1 MLSTVSLNKKQM
13 GFFGKLPLVWTQSQ
27 SIISVVVTLI
37 LIACSSWLLGQLF
50 WQVQQPSTSVVS
62 WQENSSQVTQSS
74 GKTSIDIS
82 DLVNANLFG
91 RYSETAPVIAKPVVQ
106 DAPKTRLNLVLVGAV
121 ATSDKN
127 NSLAI
132 IANRG
137 SQSTYGIG
145 EQIEGTQAKLKAV
158 FIDRVIIENS
168 GRDETL
174 MLEGI
179 EYSKRALQQGSLSS
193 SQGARDNRSSSGD
206 VGLAE
211 IRAQILED
219 PQSILRYI
227 RLSQVKRNDR
237 LLGYRVRPGNERALF
252 DSVGL
257 QEGDI
262 AKQLNGEDLT
272 NPAAMSKIWQSINEL
287 TELNL
292 TVDRDGQIH
301 EIYIAF

>member
-13 GFFGKLPLVWTQSQ
+13 RFFGKLPLLWTQSQ
-27 SIISVVVTLI
+27 SVISVVVTLI
-37 LIACSSWLLGQLF
+37 FIACSSWLLGQLF
-50 WQVQQPSTSVVS
+50 WQLQQPSTTIAS
-62 WQENSSQVTQSS
+62 WEANQSQVTQLS
-74 GKTSIDIS
+74 GKKPTDIS
-82 DLVNANLFG
+82 NLVNANLFG
-91 RYSETAPVIAKPVVQ
+91 RYSETAPVIVQPIVQ
-106 DAPKTRLNLVLVGAV
+106 DAPKTKLNLVLVGAV

-158 FIDRVIIENS
+158 FIDRVIIDNS

-179 EYSKRALQQGSLSS
+179 EYSRRALQQDSVTS
-193 SQGARDNRSSSGD
+193 SQG
-206 VGLAE
+206 VGNNQVRLAD
-211 IRAQILED
+211 IRAQVVED

-262 AKQLNGEDLT
+262 ATQLNGEDLT
-272 NPAAMSKIWQSINEL
+272 NPTAMSKIWQSINEL

-292 TVDRDGQIH
+292 TVDRDGQLH